1 MDSGTLAYM
10 DPGLTQP
17 TKSAATSGVCELGGS
32 GFVGTPPV
40 SRPLAHA
47 PALDDTALML
57 RYRDGDVR
65 AFEILYERHKAPLYR
80 YLQRTCRSREVA
92 DDVFQEVWSKVIAS
106 RGRYEARA
114 QFNTFLFR
122 IAYNCAMDHFR
133 RAGRRQERAA
143 PGADELA
150 EQVGAAEHERPDA
163 ALAESQL
170 RSDLRRAL
178 DELPSEQRDVFVL
191 YEESGLSLEDIGK
204 ITGVAM
210 ETAKSRLRYALT
222 KLRGA
227 LEQHR
232 PARLEPGV
240 QS

>member
-1 MDSGTLAYM
+1 M
-10 DPGLTQP
+10 
-17 TKSAATSGVCELGGS
+17 
-32 GFVGTPPV
+32 
-40 SRPLAHA
+40 
-47 PALDDTALML
+47 DDTALML

-80 YLQRTCRSREVA
+80 YLRRTCHSPEVT

-106 RGRYEARA
+106 RGRYEVRA

-122 IAYNCAMDHFR
+122 IAHNCAIDHFR
-133 RAGRRQERAA
+133 RTGRRQES
-143 PGADELA
+143 GAQGDDQLA

-170 RSDLRRAL
+170 RSDFRRAL
-178 DELPSEQRDVFVL
+178 DELPPEQRDVFIL
-191 YEESGLSLEDIGK
+191 YEETGLSLEDIGK

-210 ETAKSRLRYALT
+210 ETAKSRLRYALA

-232 PARLEPGV
+232 PAPLKPGV

>member
-1 MDSGTLAYM
+1 MDSGLVSRSEGA
-10 DPGLTQP
+10 L
-17 TKSAATSGVCELGGS
+17 SAAA
-32 GFVGTPPV
+32 VGTV
-40 SRPLAHA
+40 ESAVAAA
-47 PALDDTALML
+47 PAHTPAMDDTALML

-80 YLQRTCRSREVA
+80 YLRRTCHSREVA

-106 RGRYEARA
+106 RGRYEVRA

-122 IAYNCAMDHFR
+122 IAHNCAIDHFR
-133 RAGRRQERAA
+133 RAGRRQESGA
-143 PGADELA
+143 PSADELA
-150 EQVGAAEHERPDA
+150 EQLGDAEHERPDA
-163 ALAESQL
+163 ALSESEL
-170 RSDLRRAL
+170 RSDFRRAL
-178 DELPSEQRDVFVL
+178 DQLPPEQRDVFVL

-204 ITGVAM
+204 VTGVAM

-232 PARLEPGV
+232 PARLKPGV